1 MSLFLQGNAT
11 TLHCR
16 SIFIVTPI
24 FLATCSYHFIIIA
37 LYKLYIFALSLRNM
51 KHTLILALLLIL
63 ASTACQHH
71 PFEASV
77 FAEAE
82 RLMYTHPDSALKLLQ
97 SIPTPQ
103 RLTGKSQ
110 ADYALLMTQA
120 KSRNQIYAT
129 SDSLIRIAVD
139 YYQNSDEM
147 EQKAKSLLYLGD
159 VMMDMER
166 YADATLPLKQAEE
179 LMDYVS
185 DRQIQTM
192 IYSNL
197 GYLNRKAGDY
207 ELALAYYK
215 KALAINQTHQDTDRI
230 VSNLI
235 NIMNL
240 PIQEFTD
247 SAENYICQLEQ
258 EVSSARPD
266 LQEKV
271 YNNIGVY
278 YKRHNQLKKAEQLF
292 QKAVSIS
299 KEIPYHSFKNLA
311 DIYIAQEKYQQA
323 DSLYQLALNSPTW
336 AIRVRIYEDLYKRKL
351 KLGQTEEAI
360 HYMNQYMHAVDSFY
374 SNREACQIQE
384 IQQKYDNEVIL
395 HQKAQIEIWL
405 YRIIFSFILIITI
418 TLTVAWNLDK
428 KRQKQ
433 MLALQEQICKITVS
447 AEADKAEITK
457 LNEMLVQNKLLKQAI
472 QLSTLEDIQALEF
485 YLRLLQSPLTYNPK
499 TDLPLLQHWL
509 NLAYNNFSIRWRNAY
524 PNLTSTELTLC
535 YLQRMGY
542 TQKRMSTIMRVKEET
557 IKRNIYRTCEHLN
570 IQNDKERG
578 KDSTEKIEKFT
589 ALVNSF

>member
-1 MSLFLQGNAT
+1 
-11 TLHCR
+11 
-16 SIFIVTPI
+16 
-24 FLATCSYHFIIIA
+24 
-37 LYKLYIFALSLRNM
+37 M
-51 KHTLILALLLIL
+51 KHTFILTLLFIL
-63 ASTACQHH
+63 ASSSCQHRT
-71 PFEASV
+71 PITTV

-82 RLMYTHPDSALKLLQ
+82 NLMYTHPDSALKLLQ
-97 SIPTPQ
+97 TIPTPEQ
-103 RLTGKSQ
+103 LTGQEQ

-120 KSRNQIYAT
+120 KSRNRIYAT

-147 EQKAKSLLYLGD
+147 GQKAKSLLYLGD
-159 VMMDMER
+159 VLMDMER

-179 LMDYVS
+179 LMEHVS

-192 IYSNL
+192 IYSKV
-197 GYLNRKAGDY
+197 GYLNRKAGNY
-207 ELALAYYK
+207 NLALIYNK
-215 KALAINQTHQDTDRI
+215 KALAINQAYQDTDRI

-235 NIMNL
+235 NIIDLETKDNAHIY
-240 PIQEFTD
+240 IQ
-247 SAENYICQLEQ
+247 L
-258 EVSSARPD
+258 
-266 LQEKV
+266 LQDVVVDASPSLQKKAF
-271 YNNIGVY
+271 NNIGVY
-278 YKRHNQLKKAEQLF
+278 YKDRKQFKEAEHFF
-292 QKAVSIS
+292 QKSILLS
-299 KEIPYHSFKNLA
+299 KEVPYHSFRNLA
-311 DIYIAQEKYQQA
+311 DIYIAQNKHEQA
-323 DSLYQLALNSPTW
+323 DSLYQIALQSPNW
-336 AIRVRIYEDLYKRKL
+336 AIQARIYENLYKSKL
-351 KLGQTEEAI
+351 DLGQHQEAVR
-360 HYMNQYMHAVDSFY
+360 YMNQYIQAVDSFY
-374 SNREACQIQE
+374 TDREASQIQE

-395 HQKAQIEIWL
+395 RQKAQIEIWL

-457 LNEMLVQNKLLKQAI
+457 LNEMLVQNKLFKQAI

-499 TDLPLLQHWL
+499 NDLPLLQHWL
-509 NLAYNNFSIRWRNAY
+509 NLAYNNFAIRWRNAY

>member
-1 MSLFLQGNAT
+1 
-11 TLHCR
+11 
-16 SIFIVTPI
+16 
-24 FLATCSYHFIIIA
+24 
-37 LYKLYIFALSLRNM
+37 M

-63 ASTACQHH
+63 TSTACQHRT
-71 PFEASV
+71 PITSV

-82 RLMYTHPDSALKLLQ
+82 SLMYTHPDSALKLLQ
-97 SIPTPQ
+97 AIPNPEQ
-103 RLTGKSQ
+103 LTGREQ
-110 ADYALLMTQA
+110 ADYALLLTQA

-179 LMDYVS
+179 ILDKVEDPRIKTLTYNS
-185 DRQIQTM
+185 
-192 IYSNL
+192 L
-197 GYLNRKAGDY
+197 GYLNRKASNYD
-207 ELALAYYK
+207 LSLSYYK
-215 KALAINQTHQDTDRI
+215 KALAINKHNGYIEWI
-230 VSNLI
+230 VSNILNII
-235 NIMNL
+235 NI
-240 PIQEFTD
+240 PIAEISD
-247 SAENYICQLEQ
+247 SADFYINTLLKNIITTKP
-258 EVSSARPD
+258 S
-266 LQEKV
+266 LQAKA
-271 YNNIGVY
+271 YNSLGVY
-278 YKRHNQLKKAEQLF
+278 FQKRKDTQKAEAFFLKSIQLAPNIDF
-292 QKAVSIS
+292 RT
-299 KEIPYHSFKNLA
+299 FFNLA
-311 DIYIAQEKYQQA
+311 EIYERQGRISNA
-323 DSLYQLALNSPTW
+323 DSLYNEALKSPVWATKALA
-336 AIRVRIYEDLYKRKL
+336 YENLYKRNL
-351 KLGQTEEAI
+351 KLGQIDEATQ
-360 HYMNQYMHAVDSFY
+360 YMNQYIQAVDSFY
-374 SNREACQIQE
+374 TNREASQIQE

-418 TLTVAWNLDK
+418 TLTVAWDLDK

-433 MLALQEQICKITVS
+433 MLALQEHISKITAS

-485 YLRLLQSPLTYNPK
+485 YLRLLQSPLTYNPN

-542 TQKRMSTIMRVKEET
+542 TQKRMSTIMQVKEET

-589 ALVNSF
+589 TLVNSF

>member
-1 MSLFLQGNAT
+1 
-11 TLHCR
+11 
-16 SIFIVTPI
+16 
-24 FLATCSYHFIIIA
+24 
-37 LYKLYIFALSLRNM
+37 M

-63 ASTACQHH
+63 TSTACEHRT
-71 PFEASV
+71 PITSV

-82 RLMYTHPDSALKLLQ
+82 SLMYTHPDSALTLLQ
-97 SIPTPQ
+97 AIPNPEQ
-103 RLTGKSQ
+103 LTGQAQ
-110 ADYALLMTQA
+110 ADYALLLTQA

-147 EQKAKSLLYLGD
+147 EQKAKSLLYLAD
-159 VMMDMER
+159 VYMDMER

-179 LMDYVS
+179 LMEHVP
-185 DRQIQTM
+185 DRQMQTM

-197 GYLNRKAGDY
+197 GFLNRKAGDY
-207 ELALAYYK
+207 EQAFSYYK
-215 KALAINQTHQDTDRI
+215 KALAINRANQDSERI
-230 VSNLI
+230 VSNLV

-240 PIQEFTD
+240 PIPEFAD
-247 SAENYICQLEQ
+247 SAENYIHQLEQ
-258 EVSSARPD
+258 EVTSARPE
-266 LQEKV
+266 LQSKT

-278 YKRHNQLKKAEQLF
+278 YLKQDLFKEAETFFKKAIS
-292 QKAVSIS
+292 VSKDIHYRS
-299 KEIPYHSFKNLA
+299 YLNLA
-311 DIYIAQEKYQQA
+311 DIYNIQEKYKQA
-323 DSLYQLALNSPTW
+323 DSLYQVALQSPIWETR
-336 AIRVRIYEDLYKRKL
+336 ALIYKNIYQRKL
-351 KLGQTEEAI
+351 KLGQTQEAAQ
-360 HYMNQYMHAVDSFY
+360 YMNQYIQAVDSFY
-374 SNREACQIQE
+374 TNREASQIQE
-384 IQQKYDNEVIL
+384 IQQKYDQEVIL
-395 HQKAQIEIWL
+395 RQKAQIEIWL

-433 MLALQEQICKITVS
+433 MLALQERISKITVS
-447 AEADKAEITK
+447 SEADKAEITK
-457 LNEMLVQNKLLKQAI
+457 LNEMLIQNKLFKQAI

-485 YLRLLQSPLTYNPK
+485 YLRLLQSPLTYNPN

-542 TQKRMSTIMRVKEET
+542 SQKRMSTIMRVKEET

-589 ALVNSF
+589 TLVNSF

>member
-1 MSLFLQGNAT
+1 
-11 TLHCR
+11 
-16 SIFIVTPI
+16 
-24 FLATCSYHFIIIA
+24 
-37 LYKLYIFALSLRNM
+37 M

-63 ASTACQHH
+63 TSTACEHRT
-71 PFEASV
+71 PITSV

-82 RLMYTHPDSALKLLQ
+82 SLMYTHPDSALTLLQ
-97 SIPTPQ
+97 AIPNPEQ
-103 RLTGKSQ
+103 LTGREQ

-166 YADATLPLKQAEE
+166 YADATRPLKQAEE
-179 LMDYVS
+179 LMEHVS
-185 DRQIQTM
+185 ERQIQTM

-207 ELALAYYK
+207 EQALTYYK
-215 KALAINQTHQDTDRI
+215 NALAINQAYQDTDRI

-235 NIMNL
+235 NIIDLEITDNAH
-240 PIQEFTD
+240 PYIQ
-247 SAENYICQLEQ
+247 L
-258 EVSSARPD
+258 
-266 LQEKV
+266 LQDVVVDASPSLQKKAF
-271 YNNIGVY
+271 NNIGVY
-278 YKRHNQLKKAEQLF
+278 YKDRNQFKEAEYFF
-292 QKAVSIS
+292 QKSILLS
-299 KEIPYHSFKNLA
+299 KEVPYHSFRNLA
-311 DIYIAQEKYQQA
+311 DIYIAQDKHEQA
-323 DSLYQLALNSPTW
+323 DSLYQIALQSPNW
-336 AIRVRIYEDLYKRKL
+336 AIQARIYENLYKSKL
-351 KLGQTEEAI
+351 DLGQHQEAVR
-360 HYMNQYMHAVDSFY
+360 YMNQYIQAVDSFY
-374 SNREACQIQE
+374 TDREASQIQE

-395 HQKAQIEIWL
+395 RQKAQIEIWL

-457 LNEMLVQNKLLKQAI
+457 LNEMLVQNKIFKQTI

-499 TDLPLLQHWL
+499 TDLPFLQHWL
-509 NLAYNNFSIRWRNAY
+509 NLAHNNFAIRWRNAY

-589 ALVNSF
+589 TLVNSF

>member
-1 MSLFLQGNAT
+1 
-11 TLHCR
+11 
-16 SIFIVTPI
+16 
-24 FLATCSYHFIIIA
+24 
-37 LYKLYIFALSLRNM
+37 M
-51 KHTLILALLLIL
+51 KHTLILTLLLIL
-63 ASTACQHH
+63 ATTSCQHYT
-71 PFEASV
+71 AITSV

-82 RLMYTHPDSALKLLQ
+82 SLMYTHPDSALTLLQ
-97 SIPTPQ
+97 AIPNPEQ
-103 RLTGKSQ
+103 LTGRAQ
-110 ADYALLMTQA
+110 ADYALLLTQA
-120 KSRNQIYAT
+120 KSRNQIWAT

-147 EQKAKSLLYLGD
+147 EQKAKSLLYLAD

-179 LMDYVS
+179 LMEHVS
-185 DRQIQTM
+185 ERQIQTM

-207 ELALAYYK
+207 EQALTYYK
-215 KALAINQTHQDTDRI
+215 KALAINQAYQDTDRI

-235 NIMNL
+235 NIIDLEITDNAH
-240 PIQEFTD
+240 PYIQ
-247 SAENYICQLEQ
+247 L
-258 EVSSARPD
+258 
-266 LQEKV
+266 LQDVVVDASPSLQKKAF
-271 YNNIGVY
+271 NNIGAY
-278 YKRHNQLKKAEQLF
+278 YKDRNQFKEAEYFF
-292 QKAVSIS
+292 QKSILLS
-299 KEIPYHSFKNLA
+299 KEVPYHSFRNLA
-311 DIYIAQEKYQQA
+311 DIYIAQDKHEQA
-323 DSLYQLALNSPTW
+323 DSLYQIALQSPNW
-336 AIRVRIYEDLYKRKL
+336 AIQARIYENLYKSKL
-351 KLGQTEEAI
+351 DLGQHQEAVR
-360 HYMNQYMHAVDSFY
+360 YMNQYIQAVDSFY
-374 SNREACQIQE
+374 TDREASQIQE

-395 HQKAQIEIWL
+395 RQKAQIEIWL

-457 LNEMLVQNKLLKQAI
+457 LNEMLVQNKLFKQAI

-509 NLAYNNFSIRWRNAY
+509 NLAYNNFAIRWRNAY

>member
-1 MSLFLQGNAT
+1 
-11 TLHCR
+11 
-16 SIFIVTPI
+16 
-24 FLATCSYHFIIIA
+24 
-37 LYKLYIFALSLRNM
+37 M
-51 KHTLILALLLIL
+51 KHTFILTLLFIL
-63 ASTACQHH
+63 ASSSCQHRT
-71 PFEASV
+71 PITTV

-82 RLMYTHPDSALKLLQ
+82 NLMYTHPDSALKLLQ
-97 SIPTPQ
+97 TIPTPEQ
-103 RLTGKSQ
+103 LTGQEQ

-120 KSRNQIYAT
+120 KSRNRIYAT

-147 EQKAKSLLYLGD
+147 GQKAKSLLYLGD
-159 VMMDMER
+159 VLMDMER

-179 LMDYVS
+179 LMEHVS

-192 IYSNL
+192 IYSKV
-197 GYLNRKAGDY
+197 GYLNRKAGNY
-207 ELALAYYK
+207 NLALIYNK
-215 KALAINQTHQDTDRI
+215 KALAINQAYQDTDRI

-235 NIMNL
+235 NIIDLETKDNAHIY
-240 PIQEFTD
+240 IQ
-247 SAENYICQLEQ
+247 L
-258 EVSSARPD
+258 
-266 LQEKV
+266 LQDVVVDASPSLQKKAF
-271 YNNIGVY
+271 NNIGVY
-278 YKRHNQLKKAEQLF
+278 YKDRKQFKEAEHFF
-292 QKAVSIS
+292 QKSILLS
-299 KEIPYHSFKNLA
+299 KEVPYHSFRNLA
-311 DIYIAQEKYQQA
+311 DIYIAQNKHEQA
-323 DSLYQLALNSPTW
+323 DSLYQIALQSPNW
-336 AIRVRIYEDLYKRKL
+336 AIQARIYENLYKSKL
-351 KLGQTEEAI
+351 DLGQHQEAVR
-360 HYMNQYMHAVDSFY
+360 YMNQYIQAVDSFY
-374 SNREACQIQE
+374 TDREASQIQE

-395 HQKAQIEIWL
+395 RQKAQIEIWL

-457 LNEMLVQNKLLKQAI
+457 LNEMLVQNKLFKQAI

-509 NLAYNNFSIRWRNAY
+509 NLAYNNFAIRWRNAY

-589 ALVNSF
+589 TLVNSF

>member
-1 MSLFLQGNAT
+1 
-11 TLHCR
+11 
-16 SIFIVTPI
+16 
-24 FLATCSYHFIIIA
+24 
-37 LYKLYIFALSLRNM
+37 M
-51 KHTLILALLLIL
+51 KHTLILTLLLIL
-63 ASTACQHH
+63 ATTSCQHYT
-71 PFEASV
+71 AITSV

-82 RLMYTHPDSALKLLQ
+82 SLMYTHPDSALTLLQ
-97 SIPTPQ
+97 AIPNPEQ
-103 RLTGKSQ
+103 LTGRAQ
-110 ADYALLMTQA
+110 ADYSLLLTQA
-120 KSRNQIYAT
+120 KSRNQIWAT

-147 EQKAKSLLYLGD
+147 EQKAKSLLYLAD

-179 LMDYVS
+179 LMEHVS
-185 DRQIQTM
+185 ERQIQTM

-207 ELALAYYK
+207 EQALTYYK
-215 KALAINQTHQDTDRI
+215 KALAINQAYQDTDRI

-235 NIMNL
+235 NIIDLEITDNAH
-240 PIQEFTD
+240 PYIQ
-247 SAENYICQLEQ
+247 L
-258 EVSSARPD
+258 
-266 LQEKV
+266 LQDVVVDASPSLQKKAF
-271 YNNIGVY
+271 NNIGVY
-278 YKRHNQLKKAEQLF
+278 YKDRNQFKEAEYFF
-292 QKAVSIS
+292 QKSILLS
-299 KEIPYHSFKNLA
+299 KEVPYHSFRNLA
-311 DIYIAQEKYQQA
+311 DIYIAQDKHEQA
-323 DSLYQLALNSPTW
+323 DSLYQIALQSPNW
-336 AIRVRIYEDLYKRKL
+336 AIQARIYENLYKSKL
-351 KLGQTEEAI
+351 DLGQHQEAVR
-360 HYMNQYMHAVDSFY
+360 YMNQYIQAVDSFY
-374 SNREACQIQE
+374 TDREASQIQE

-395 HQKAQIEIWL
+395 RQKAQIEIWL

-457 LNEMLVQNKLLKQAI
+457 LNEMLVQNKLFKQAI

-509 NLAYNNFSIRWRNAY
+509 NLAYNNFAIRWRNAY

>member
-1 MSLFLQGNAT
+1 
-11 TLHCR
+11 
-16 SIFIVTPI
+16 
-24 FLATCSYHFIIIA
+24 
-37 LYKLYIFALSLRNM
+37 M
-51 KHTLILALLLIL
+51 KHTFILALLLIL

-71 PFEASV
+71 PSEASV

-82 RLMYTHPDSALKLLQ
+82 SLMYTHPDSALKLLQ

-103 RLTGKSQ
+103 RLTGKAQ
-110 ADYALLMTQA
+110 ADYALLLTQA
-120 KSRNQIYAT
+120 KSRNQIWAT

-159 VMMDMER
+159 VMMDIER

-179 LMDYVS
+179 LMDKVE
-185 DRQIQTM
+185 DPHIQTL
-192 IYSNL
+192 ICSSL
-197 GYLNRKAGDY
+197 GYLNKKATNY
-207 ELALAYYK
+207 NSSLAYYK
-215 KALAINQTHQDTDRI
+215 KALAINNNNKFNDWY
-230 VSNLI
+230 VSNII
-235 NIMNL
+235 NILSL
-240 PIQEFTD
+240 PTETLKDSSFYYIQL
-247 SAENYICQLEQ
+247 LE
-258 EVSSARPD
+258 
-266 LQEKV
+266 EKV
-271 YNNIGVY
+271 PSVQNSLQTKAYNNIGTFY
-278 YKRHNQLKKAEQLF
+278 
-292 QKAVSIS
+292 
-299 KEIPYHSFKNLA
+299 KEINDYEKAKYYFEKAIKVSKGSNYKAILNLA
-311 DIYIAQEKYQQA
+311 KIHEAQYNSAKA
-323 DSLYQLALNSPTW
+323 DSLYHIALKSTNW
-336 AIRVRIYEDLYKRKL
+336 AIQSGIYEYLYKKKL
-351 KLGQTEEAI
+351 NLDQIKEAI
-360 HYMNQYMHAVDSFY
+360 RYMNQYILAVDSFY
-374 SNREACQIQE
+374 SHREASQIQE
-384 IQQKYDNEVIL
+384 IQQKYDQEVIL
-395 HQKAQIEIWL
+395 RQKAQIEIWL

-457 LNEMLVQNKLLKQAI
+457 LNEMLVQNKIFKQAI

-485 YLRLLQSPLTYNPK
+485 YLRLLQSPLTYNPN

-509 NLAYNNFSIRWRNAY
+509 NLAYNNFAIRWRNAY

-570 IQNDKERG
+570 IQNDKGRG

-589 ALVNSF
+589 VLVNSF

>member
-1 MSLFLQGNAT
+1 
-11 TLHCR
+11 
-16 SIFIVTPI
+16 
-24 FLATCSYHFIIIA
+24 
-37 LYKLYIFALSLRNM
+37 M
-51 KHTLILALLLIL
+51 KHTLILILLLIL
-63 ASTACQHH
+63 ATTSCQHRT
-71 PFEASV
+71 PITSV

-82 RLMYTHPDSALKLLQ
+82 SLMYTHPDSALTLLQ
-97 SIPTPQ
+97 AIPNPEQ
-103 RLTGKSQ
+103 LTGREQ

-139 YYQNSDEM
+139 YYKNSDEM

-166 YADATLPLKQAEE
+166 YADATRPLKQAEE
-179 LMDYVS
+179 LMEHVS
-185 DRQIQTM
+185 ERQIQTM

-207 ELALAYYK
+207 EQALTYYK
-215 KALAINQTHQDTDRI
+215 NALAINQAYQDTDRI

-235 NIMNL
+235 NIIDLEITDNAH
-240 PIQEFTD
+240 PYIQ
-247 SAENYICQLEQ
+247 L
-258 EVSSARPD
+258 
-266 LQEKV
+266 LQDVVVDASPSLQKKAF
-271 YNNIGVY
+271 NNIGVY
-278 YKRHNQLKKAEQLF
+278 YKDRNQFKEAEYFF
-292 QKAVSIS
+292 QKSILLS
-299 KEIPYHSFKNLA
+299 KEVPYHSFRNLA
-311 DIYIAQEKYQQA
+311 DIYIAQDKHEQA
-323 DSLYQLALNSPTW
+323 DSLYQIALQSPNW
-336 AIRVRIYEDLYKRKL
+336 AIQARIYENLYKSKL
-351 KLGQTEEAI
+351 DLGQHQEAVR
-360 HYMNQYMHAVDSFY
+360 YMNQYIQAVDSFY
-374 SNREACQIQE
+374 TDREASQIQE

-395 HQKAQIEIWL
+395 RQKAQIEIWL

-457 LNEMLVQNKLLKQAI
+457 LNEMLVQNKIFKQTI

-499 TDLPLLQHWL
+499 TDLPFLQHWL
-509 NLAYNNFSIRWRNAY
+509 NLAHNNFAIRWRNAY

-589 ALVNSF
+589 TLVNSF